1 MYNEIKVKANGE
13 IRHREIYLRLEWNES
28 ENSELVSYGNA
39 NFEQQ
44 SFHLYINYTLYLA
57 YLSSNKSHN
66 TAAFLS
72 SVSALIE
79 LKMLFSPS
87 L

>member
-1 MYNEIKVKANGE
+1 
-13 IRHREIYLRLEWNES
+13 
-28 ENSELVSYGNA
+28 VSYGNA

-66 TAAFLS
+66 TAAFLY

-79 LKMLFSPS
+79 LKCCFLHLSNYCSPTS
-87 L
+87 ATQNIVTVFKMTG